1 MTQAKRARRTRLERF
16 FKDPNVR
23 FGQVIEERI
32 TAIKAAMP
40 LTLDPAVIEPHR
52 LQIEILIE
60 PLRVT
65 IMALKRFDDE
75 IAATV

>member
-1 MTQAKRARRTRLERF
+1 M
-16 FKDPNVR
+16 
-23 FGQVIEERI
+23 IEERI

-60 PLRVT
+60 QSITL
-65 IMALKRFDDE
+65 LKTEVSIGNTASCSCWVFSRFLNNPPS
-75 IAATV
+75 